1 MSWFLSSALLLTLF
15 SCFVI
20 TSCNATSMS
29 SLDDDTYVNQSGIHL
44 SDLSNIR
51 IKRSPGMMRNSYYR
65 YQNGPQALRLAT
77 FFLKNR
83 KWVSDSDIQYAE
95 GVIRRFKAI
104 VKQAREEE

>member
-1 MSWFLSSALLLTLF
+1 
-15 SCFVI
+15 
-20 TSCNATSMS
+20 
-29 SLDDDTYVNQSGIHL
+29 
-44 SDLSNIR
+44 
-51 IKRSPGMMRNSYYR
+51 MMRNPYYR

-104 VKQAREEE
+104 VKQAREEEERRRKEEMKVKTTVKPYTLGPKDMQHVLRSA